1 MWLQALRF
9 AKLALWAGLFCGAT
23 SGGVVAA
30 AYYSTLEELPDVAE
44 LKHVSFETPMKI
56 FTQDGK
62 LIGEFGEHKRIPVSL
77 EQIPL
82 KMQQAFL
89 AIEDT
94 RFYEHTGVDPIGI
107 LRAAVVAATSG
118 RAAQG
123 ASTITQQVAR
133 NFFLSRDKTIERKI
147 KEVFIAWRMEQVLTK
162 DEILELYLNKIALG
176 HRSYGVVAAAQTY
189 YGKRL
194 DELTLAEIATI
205 AGLPKAPSTL
215 NPITNPQRAKERRH
229 LVLQRMLTLGYI
241 TPEEFKAAD
250 EAPAKTYFHST
261 PLEAYAPYVAEEVR
275 QAVLAKY
282 GPGAYTRGFKIYT
295 TVDSSYQTFAHQA
308 LFENLTAYDV
318 RHGYRGP
325 LFNLYDSTRGIRGSA
340 KVPTE
345 KNGVGANANNGII
358 MAARADLIAQLEAQH
373 QKVDY
378 QQVVAQVDAQD
389 LLANNQQAQEALH
402 LSYEA
407 ILERIRKEDKYESVT
422 PALVLNVDDV
432 NKEATIMTAQGEQ
445 KLLTWEGMS
454 WARAF
459 KSDRNQG
466 EMPKLPSEFLIKGDL
481 IFTYDQEVTREPKK
495 GRNSEGTEL
504 AETYTLTTLTQLPEV
519 EGALIALDPHSGAVR
534 AMCGGYD
541 FEKSKFNRA
550 TQLLRQTGS
559 NFKPFIYSS
568 AIAYG
573 MALNSV
579 IPDVPIKTW
588 DVGSQTWWEPTN
600 SPNRFD
606 GPMTLR
612 EGLARSKNSISIRT
626 IRHVGVENAVEHLR
640 KFDIYIPKFQQSE
653 SMALGSVELTPLQV
667 ATAYSAFAN
676 GGYKLTPYL
685 IDRIELDD
693 GTLLYQAHPRVA
705 DPAAPDN
712 VINDIELRYT
722 SAFTPS
728 PVDLA
733 RQSHINDSKVE
744 HPLMDEIFPHGI
756 PGYNAKMVDLEA
768 TLGDDFYADEATG
781 EENSSADSQLR
792 ITAQSATAE
801 GTSGMEEQEFFVTGP
816 QLSLAMLADLDSLA
830 QPTYPAP
837 QILSHGH
844 AYLMASL
851 MQSNIYGGYRLDGE
865 RYWGTGYRSSV
876 ITGRKDLHGK
886 TGTTNNVHDAWFSGF
901 NNNLVVTSWVGFDND
916 RDLGYARGMGSESGS
931 ATALPIFANFFRDAQ
946 NGVEEA
952 DIPRPAGL
960 VSTRNRGITEPALPG
975 MFVVDEAAASRSV
988 KNTGIDSSTVEAGD
1002 IF

>member
-1 MWLQALRF
+1 MLLQALRY
-9 AKLALWAGLFCGAT
+9 AKIAFWAGLFCCAT

-56 FTQDGK
+56 YTQDGK

-133 NFFLSRDKTIERKI
+133 NFFLTRDKTIERKI

-189 YGKRL
+189 YGKSL

-229 LVLQRMLTLGYI
+229 LVLSRMLTLGYI

-250 EAPAKTYFHST
+250 EAPSKAYFHST

-275 QAVLAKY
+275 QAVLSKY
-282 GPGAYTRGFKIYT
+282 GPNAYTRGFKIYT
-295 TVDSSYQTFAHQA
+295 TVDSNYQNFAHDS
-308 LFENLTAYDV
+308 LFSALTAYDV

-325 LFNLYDSTRGIRGSA
+325 LFNLYDGTRGIRGSA

-345 KNGVGANANNGII
+345 KNGVGANANNGVIMTARQQII
-358 MAARADLIAQLEAQH
+358 DELTANKH
-373 QKVDY
+373 KVDY
-378 QQVVAQVDAQD
+378 PAVVAQVEAMD
-389 LLANNQQAQEALH
+389 LFAHDQKAQEALH
-402 LSYEA
+402 LNYDA
-407 ILERIRKEDKYESVT
+407 ILDLIRKEDKYDQIE
-422 PALVLNVDDV
+422 PALVLTVDDA
-432 NKEATIMTAQGEQ
+432 NKEATILTATGEQ
-445 KLLTWEGMS
+445 KQLTWEGMS

-466 EMPKLPSEFLIKGDL
+466 EMPTIPSEFLLKGDL
-481 IFTYDQEVTREPKK
+481 IFTYDQEVTNKQK
-495 GRNSEGTEL
+495 QQTGDL
-504 AETYTLTTLTQLPEV
+504 AETYTVTTLTQLPDV
-519 EGALIALDPHSGAVR
+519 EGALIALDPHTGAVR

-667 ATAYSAFAN
+667 ATAYSSFAN

-685 IDRIELDD
+685 IDRIELED
-693 GTLLYQAHPRVA
+693 GTLLYQAHPRIA
-705 DPAAPDN
+705 DPSAPDT
-712 VINDIELRYT
+712 VQNDIQLTYL
-722 SAFTPS
+722 SSFTPS
-728 PVDLA
+728 ELDVA
-733 RQSHINDSKVE
+733 RQAHVNESKVE
-744 HPLMDEIFPHGI
+744 HPLMTEIFPYGI
-756 PGYNAKMVDLEA
+756 PGYSAKTYNEA
-768 TLGDDFYADEATG
+768 GELVTPDVEVPANIDQQGFY
-781 EENSSADSQLR
+781 
-792 ITAQSATAE
+792 
-801 GTSGMEEQEFFVTGP
+801 VTGP
-816 QLSLAMLADLDSLA
+816 QLSQAMLADLDSLA
-830 QPTYPAP
+830 QPTHPAP

-844 AYLMASL
+844 AYLMSSL
-851 MQSNIYGGYRLDGE
+851 MTSTIYGGYNLEGE
-865 RYWGTGYRSSV
+865 RYWGTGYRSST

-901 NNNLVVTSWVGFDND
+901 NNNLVVTTWVGFDND

-931 ATALPIFANFFRDAQ
+931 ATAQPVFAYFFRDAQ
-946 NGVEEA
+946 KDVEETE
-952 DIPRPAGL
+952 IPRPAGL
-960 VSTRNRGITEPALPG
+960 VITKNRGIVEPALPG
-975 MFVVDEAAASRSV
+975 MFVVDEAAAAQSV
-988 KNTGIDSSTVEAGD
+988 KNTGIDSSTVEDGD